1 MRISTNQIFDLNI
14 RSITDNQ
21 RGLTETQQQLTSGKR
36 INKPSDDPV
45 GAAQVVRLTEQ
56 LDKLTQYQR
65 NNDLL
70 SSSLEQQEIIL
81 RGINS
86 SLNRA
91 RVLVIQSGA
100 GFTTNADRKAIGA
113 EVEQIRNEVLDLM
126 NSQNA
131 QGEYI
136 FSGYQSQSQ
145 AFEFNPAAT
154 GNKVTFSGDDGTNT
168 VQLSDSVTV
177 QSSSS
182 GQTIFEDVLARLNFS
197 FSGNAGATVNN
208 AEITQQGS
216 FDNFHKDNFDPTVA
230 ANNEFRFTVQAGNQ
244 VQVTNVGT
252 GAVVDTLA
260 FNSGETLNFNGIQL
274 NFDGTVGST
283 LDITLD
289 RPEKKNVAETL
300 NDMFLALTSD
310 NVADTDF
317 KTAIND
323 ALVGI
328 DNGLESIGLEN
339 SSLGGRLNIAQSI
352 KETNLDLEIS
362 NKSARSAIEDVDYAE
377 ASAEFSKQET
387 ALNAALATFPRV
399 TSLSLFDFI

>member
-21 RGLTETQQQLTSGKR
+21 RGLTETQQQLASGKR

-70 SSSLEQQEIIL
+70 SSSLEQQETIL
-81 RGINS
+81 RGINA

-100 GFTTNADRKAIGA
+100 GYTTDADRKAIGA
-113 EVEQIRNEVLDLM
+113 EIEQIRNEVLDLM
-126 NSQNA
+126 NSQNS

-154 GNKVTFSGDDGTNT
+154 GNKITFSGDDGTNT
-168 VQLSDSVTV
+168 VQLADSVAV

-197 FSGNAGATVNN
+197 FSGSAGVTVNSS
-208 AEITQQGS
+208 EIAQQGS
-216 FDNFHKDNFDPTVA
+216 FDNLLCKPAIRSKLPT
-230 ANNEFRFTVQAGNQ
+230 
-244 VQVTNVGT
+244 
-252 GAVVDTLA
+252 
-260 FNSGETLNFNGIQL
+260 
-274 NFDGTVGST
+274 
-283 LDITLD
+283 
-289 RPEKKNVAETL
+289 
-300 NDMFLALTSD
+300 
-310 NVADTDF
+310 
-317 KTAIND
+317 
-323 ALVGI
+323 
-328 DNGLESIGLEN
+328 
-339 SSLGGRLNIAQSI
+339 
-352 KETNLDLEIS
+352 
-362 NKSARSAIEDVDYAE
+362 
-377 ASAEFSKQET
+377 
-387 ALNAALATFPRV
+387 
-399 TSLSLFDFI
+399 

>member
-21 RGLTETQQQLTSGKR
+21 RGLTETQQQLASGKK

-70 SSSLEQQEIIL
+70 SSSLEQQETIL

-100 GFTTNADRKAIGA
+100 GFTTDADRKAIGA
-113 EVEQIRNEVLDLM
+113 EIEQIRNEVFDLM

-145 AFEFNPAAT
+145 AFEFNPAAA
-154 GNKVTFSGDDGTNT
+154 GNKITFRGDDGTNT

-197 FSGNAGATVNN
+197 FSGSAGVTVNSS
-208 AEITQQGS
+208 EITQQGS
-216 FDNFHKDNFDPTVA
+216 FDDFHNDNFDPTVA

-252 GAVVDTLA
+252 GAVVDTIA
-260 FNSGETLNFNGIQL
+260 FNSGETFDFNGIQL
-274 NFDGTVGST
+274 NFDGGVGAT

-289 RPEKKNVAETL
+289 RPEKKNIAETL

-310 NVADTDF
+310 DVADTDF

-339 SSLGGRLNIAQSI
+339 SSLGGRLNVAQSI

-387 ALNAALATFPRV
+387 ALNAALA
-399 TSLSLFDFI
+399 LSLIHI

>member
-1 MRISTNQIFDLNI
+1 
-14 RSITDNQ
+14 
-21 RGLTETQQQLTSGKR
+21 
-36 INKPSDDPV
+36 V

-70 SSSLEQQEIIL
+70 SSSLEQQETVL
-81 RGINS
+81 RGINT

-100 GFTTNADRKAIGA
+100 GYTTDADRKAIGA
-113 EVEQIRNEVLDLM
+113 EIEQIRNEVLDLM
-126 NSQNA
+126 NSQNS
-131 QGEYI
+131 QGEYV

-145 AFEFNPAAT
+145 AFEFNPAAI
-154 GNKVTFSGDDGTNT
+154 GNKITFSGDDGTNT
-168 VQLSDSVTV
+168 VQLADSVTV

-197 FSGNAGATVNN
+197 FSGSAGVTVNSS
-208 AEITQQGS
+208 EITQQGS
-216 FDNFHKDNFDPTVA
+216 FDNFHNDNFDPIVA

-244 VQVTNVGT
+244 VQVTNLGT
-252 GAVVDTLA
+252 GTVVDTLA
-260 FNSGETLNFNGIQL
+260 FNSGQPFDFEGIQL
-274 NFDGTVGST
+274 NFDGTVGAT

-289 RPEKKNVAETL
+289 NPEKKNVAETL
-300 NDMFLALTSD
+300 NDMFLALTAP
-310 NVADTDF
+310 NVAATDF
-317 KTAIND
+317 KDAIND

-339 SSLGGRLNIAQSI
+339 SSLGGRLNVAQSI

-362 NKSARSAIEDVDYAE
+362 NKSARSAIEDVDYAQ
-377 ASAEFSKQET
+377 ASAEFAKQET

>member
-14 RSITDNQ
+14 RSVIENQ
-21 RGLTETQQQLTSGKR
+21 RGLTDTQQQLASGKK

-70 SSSLEQQEIIL
+70 TSSLEQQEAIL
-81 RGINS
+81 RGINNS
-86 SLNRA
+86 VNRA

-100 GFTTNADRKAIGA
+100 GYTTNADRNAIGA
-113 EVEQIRNEVLDLM
+113 EIEQIRNEVLDLM

-136 FSGYQSQSQ
+136 FAGYQSQSQ

-154 GNKVTFSGDDGTNT
+154 GNKITFQGDDGTNT

-182 GQTIFEDVLARLNFS
+182 GQTLFEDVFARFNFTV
-197 FSGNAGATVNN
+197 SGTAGVTVDT
-208 AEITQQGS
+208 ASITQQGS
-216 FDNFHKDNFDPTVA
+216 FDNFHTDNFDPTVP
-230 ANNEFRFTVQAGNQ
+230 ANNQFRFTVQAGNQ

-260 FNSGETLNFNGIQL
+260 FQPNQALNFNGIEL
-274 NFDGTVGST
+274 VFDGAVGAT

-289 RPEKKNVAETL
+289 SPQKKNFAETL

-310 NVADTDF
+310 DVADTDF
-317 KTAIND
+317 REAIND

-328 DNGLESIGLEN
+328 DNGLATMGLEN
-339 SSLGGRLNIAQSI
+339 SSLGGRLNVAQSI
-352 KETNLDLEIS
+352 KETNLDLEIA

-377 ASAEFSKQET
+377 ASAEFAKQET

>member
-21 RGLTETQQQLTSGKR
+21 RGLTETQQQLASGKR

-70 SSSLEQQEIIL
+70 SSSLEQQETVL
-81 RGINS
+81 RGINT

-100 GFTTNADRKAIGA
+100 GYTTDADRKAIGA
-113 EVEQIRNEVLDLM
+113 EIEQIRNEVLDLM
-126 NSQNA
+126 NSQNS
-131 QGEYI
+131 QGEYV

-145 AFEFNPAAT
+145 AFEFNPAAI
-154 GNKVTFSGDDGTNT
+154 GNKITFSGDDGTNT
-168 VQLSDSVTV
+168 VQLADSVTV

-197 FSGNAGATVNN
+197 FSGSAGVTVNSS
-208 AEITQQGS
+208 EITQQGS
-216 FDNFHKDNFDPTVA
+216 FDNFHNDNFDPIVA

-244 VQVTNVGT
+244 VQVTNLGT
-252 GAVVDTLA
+252 GTVVDTLA
-260 FNSGETLNFNGIQL
+260 FNSGQPFDFEGIQL
-274 NFDGTVGST
+274 NFDGTVGAT

-289 RPEKKNVAETL
+289 NPEKKNVAETL
-300 NDMFLALTSD
+300 NDMFLALTAP
-310 NVADTDF
+310 NVAATDF
-317 KTAIND
+317 KDAIND

-339 SSLGGRLNIAQSI
+339 SSLGGRLNVAQSI

-362 NKSARSAIEDVDYAE
+362 NKSARSAIEDVDYAQ
-377 ASAEFSKQET
+377 ASAEFAKQET

>member
-21 RGLTETQQQLTSGKR
+21 RGLTETQQQLASGKR

-70 SSSLEQQEIIL
+70 SSSLEQQETIL

-230 ANNEFRFTVQAGNQ
+230 ANNEFRFTVQAGDQ

-260 FNSGETLNFNGIQL
+260 FNSGETLDFNGIQL
-274 NFDGTVGST
+274 NFDGAVGAT

-310 NVADTDF
+310 DVADTDF
-317 KTAIND
+317 KGAIND

-339 SSLGGRLNIAQSI
+339 SSLGGRLNVAQSI

>member
-21 RGLTETQQQLTSGKR
+21 RGLTETQQQLASGKR

-70 SSSLEQQEIIL
+70 SSSLEQQETIL

-230 ANNEFRFTVQAGNQ
+230 ANNEFRFTVQAGDQ

-260 FNSGETLNFNGIQL
+260 FNSGETLDFNGIQL
-274 NFDGTVGST
+274 NFDGAVGAT

-310 NVADTDF
+310 DVADTDF
-317 KTAIND
+317 KVAIND

-339 SSLGGRLNIAQSI
+339 SSLGGRLNVAQSI